1 MTFAQIQPQNTPA
14 RGLLMRLVEFLF
26 PSPKPVIPTELQRAI
41 AMRDAARARYQD
53 ACERSDTRDQHVYLA
68 QFMRATNRVLR
79 IEMGGRA

>member
-1 MTFAQIQPQNTPA
+1 MTFAQTSRPDTFP
-14 RGLLMRLVEFLF
+14 LRLWNALVQVLF

-53 ACERSDTRDQHVYLA
+53 ACKRSDTRDQHVYLA